1 MGRAEI
7 AKQVAQFA
15 AKVPELASL
24 QAGHFRNLVV
34 GGGPAGYATV
44 STLLDGGSSPT
55 LWVDP
60 VFQSGRL
67 AQYLEVSVP
76 LLGLLSLG
84 CKLSRSRTRDLM
96 ASSLETRPERMSS
109 VGPQPVGILKELCAQ
124 SSCHSGTFTPAPCKA
139 GVSPSDS
146 CVCQCCPLQ
155 HYAWEQ
161 D

>member
-1 MGRAEI
+1 MLTLCVVGPAFFRAVEAMGRAEI

-24 QAGHFRNLVV
+24 QSGHFRNLVV

-76 LLGLLSLG
+76 LLALLSLG
-84 CKLSRSRTRDLM
+84 
-96 ASSLETRPERMSS
+96 
-109 VGPQPVGILKELCAQ
+109 
-124 SSCHSGTFTPAPCKA
+124 
-139 GVSPSDS
+139 
-146 CVCQCCPLQ
+146 
-155 HYAWEQ
+155 
-161 D
+161 